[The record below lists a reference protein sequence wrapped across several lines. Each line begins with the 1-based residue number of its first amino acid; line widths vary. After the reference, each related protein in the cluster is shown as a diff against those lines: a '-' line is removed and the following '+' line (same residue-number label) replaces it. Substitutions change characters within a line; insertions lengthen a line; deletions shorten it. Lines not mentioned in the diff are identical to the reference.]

1 MNKLFLLKYLNI
13 HLKTQKHFVDNVSL
27 NVTTFYN
34 PNMLEN
40 KNNNLLLQ
48 INNSNMSNFLISC
61 FFYENTI
68 NYNLNLNKY
77 IQLAQ
82 LKYSYSIYNHTKT
95 VWIKLKN
102 KVTNGYGTIVHKNK
116 IIYNR
121 SIGSINNTY
130 KEEKYGN
137 WLLSRKLQRF
147 LLLYKWK
154 KPFDVKNVIV
164 CCTGIKRFFRSSL
177 GHITQLFIRLCK
189 RYFRIARRY
198 FRWLLKFVRIAG
210 RRKKKVLLTYRQR
223 LHTMWLRYNM
233 KNRKKQLMLL
243 TQLRLM
249 KSYSNNNQ
257 KVRKRK
263 GKFDFGY

>member
-1 MNKLFLLKYLNI
+1 MITLPCIFGPKGFTLASDSNASGGKIILNYQSIKLTSQIKLLVN
-13 HLKTQKHFVDNVSL
+13 
-27 NVTTFYN
+27 
-34 PNMLEN
+34 
-40 KNNNLLLQ
+40 Q
-48 INNSNMSNFLISC
+48 IKLS
-61 FFYENTI
+61 
-68 NYNLNLNKY
+68 
-77 IQLAQ
+77 Q
-82 LKYSYSIYNHTKT
+82 LKYVHSIYNSNQT
-95 VWIKLKN
+95 VWVKIKN
-102 KVTNGYGTIVHKNK
+102 KVTNGYGTLVHKNK
-116 IIYNR
+116 IIYTK
-121 SIGSINNTY
+121 SVGSINSTY

-154 KPFDVKNVIV
+154 KPLEVKNVIV
-164 CCTGIKRFFRSSL
+164 CCSGIKRFFRSSL
-177 GHITQLFIRLCK
+177 GHITQLLIRLCK
-189 RYFRIARRY
+189 RYFRILRRY

-243 TQLRLM
+243 SQLRLM

-257 KVRKRK
+257 KVRTRK

>member
-1 MNKLFLLKYLNI
+1 MSTLFLLKYLNI
-13 HLKTQKHFVDNVSL
+13 HLKKKSDFVSNL
-27 NVTTFYN
+27 NTHIKNFYDLN
-34 PNMLEN
+34 LLEN
-40 KNNNLLLQ
+40 KKDNLVLN
-48 INNSNMSNFLISC
+48 INNESMSNFVISC

-68 NYNLNLNKY
+68 NYNINLYKY
-77 IQLAQ
+77 IKLSQ
-82 LKYSYSIYNHTKT
+82 LKYVHSIYNSNQT
-95 VWIKLKN
+95 VWVKIKN
-102 KVTNGYGTIVHKNK
+102 KVTNGYGTLVHKNK
-116 IIYNR
+116 IIYTK
-121 SIGSINNTY
+121 SVASINNTY

-154 KPFDVKNVIV
+154 KPLEVKNVIV

-177 GHITQLFIRLCK
+177 GHITQLLIRLCK
-189 RYFRIARRY
+189 RYFRILRRY

-243 TQLRLM
+243 SQLRLM